1 MVSLNLAQD
10 EHQMTVKKNIQ
21 EEWRIYTRV
30 SSVDMSQNVRVSDV
44 PILRSEQLHIPGIV
58 MSSELSLLD
67 SVCQNINSHREHH

>member
-44 PILRSEQLHIPGIV
+44 PILRSEQLHIPDIV
-58 MSSELSLLD
+58 IIFFFPMGKWTQFAYVTAS
-67 SVCQNINSHREHH
+67 